1 MVKIGKEKDDDMGI
15 AYDSSEPRYPYG
27 TELCFKDDLLESLN
41 LGDAKVGDK
50 IEIKAVAIVMR
61 KSERMEESKEGSN
74 SDKSIDMQL
83 IEVETAPVTTKKAS
97 KTSILYGDE

>member
-15 AYDSSEPRYPYG
+15 AYDPEEPRYPYG
-27 TELCFKDDLLESLN
+27 TELCFRDDLLESLD

-50 IEIKAVAIVMR
+50 IEIKAVAIVVR
-61 KSERMEESKEGSN
+61 KSEHMEESNEGSN
-74 SDKSIDMQL
+74 SDKSIDLQL
-83 IEVETAPVTTKKAS
+83 IQVETAPTKKAS